1 MMDRAATLQKI
12 RQRSGLEF
20 MEDDARPIVTHS
32 MDLTATPTRI
42 CLLPDLGRLSTKVSF
57 LPLRRSIISDDTRG
71 HTSLEEG
78 HLALHRKPQNKV
90 HFAITRDIHDTTV
103 GPGHL
108 K

>member
-1 MMDRAATLQKI
+1 MLRLSETSGERAELNLG
-12 RQRSGLEF
+12 REG
-20 MEDDARPIVTHS
+20 ARPIVRYS
-32 MDLTATPTRI
+32 MGLPSIPKRI

-71 HTSLEEG
+71 HPSLEEG